1 MNKYAQAL
9 IDRLAK
15 GKSEKIFID
24 GCCSIPGCYDR
35 PVVILFDDEHD
46 DFQVCE
52 SCYRKYQA
60 AQQTLAPD
68 AVPAEN
74 AVQ

>member
-1 MNKYAQAL
+1 MDKYQEFL
-9 IDRLAK
+9 H
-15 GKSEKIFID
+15 EK
-24 GCCSIPGCYDR
+24 
-35 PVVILFDDEHD
+35 VVKIKASGFDVSLDEHD

-68 AVPAEN
+68 AVPAERKGKQY
-74 AVQ
+74 AL